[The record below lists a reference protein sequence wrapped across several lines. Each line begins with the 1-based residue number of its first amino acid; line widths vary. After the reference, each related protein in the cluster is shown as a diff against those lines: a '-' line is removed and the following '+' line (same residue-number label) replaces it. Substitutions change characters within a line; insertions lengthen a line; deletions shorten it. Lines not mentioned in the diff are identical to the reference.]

1 MLSWIYELN
10 LEPVDFELD
19 TKLVI
24 DDFHLNN
31 YDVAEFGEII
41 LYCRRYTILFIL
53 TLMLNLLQMRLFIVY
68 GFG

>member
-31 YDVAEFGEII
+31 YDVAEFREII
-41 LYCRRYTILFIL
+41 LSSY
-53 TLMLNLLQMRLFIVY
+53 IVEDIQFFLY
-68 GFG
+68 